1 MHTKSADLIAM
12 TLDTIAVHLQR
23 KLRVLQST
31 KLDDMHLV
39 LDILRAFDA
48 AVETIEND
56 GRLTAIGRADQT
68 QAAVRPAVVA
78 LDMFEQKTIGGLDT
92 RIASVRAQI
101 LNAIQPEPPTDPA
114 ILAMRDARR
123 AEIWREAADLD
134 SVQLTGIYVD
144 ATDEER
150 AALEALPRR
159 IFMPADGGLPRWTNR
174 LDASLIDSMV
184 SAKAAQ
190 RSPELA
196 AELQDLDAI
205 RSAYASVVATARQA
219 LREVVPS
226 LSVDDPIAAMARPGA

>member
-1 MHTKSADLIAM
+1 MHTRTQDLVAM
-12 TLDTIAVHLQR
+12 TLGTIAVHLQR

-31 KLDDMHLV
+31 KLDDLQVV
-39 LDILRAFDA
+39 LETLRAFDDT
-48 AVETIEND
+48 VETIEND
-56 GRLTAIGRADQT
+56 SRLTAVGRAEQT
-68 QAAVRPAVVA
+68 QAAMRPAAAA
-78 LDMFEQKTIGGLDT
+78 LDAFEQKTIGAFDK
-92 RIASVRAQI
+92 RIAGVRAQI
-101 LNAIQPEPPTDPA
+101 MKAIQPEPPTDPA

-134 SVQLTGIYVD
+134 SVQLTGLYVD

-159 IFMPADGGLPRWTNR
+159 IVIPADGGLPRWMNR
-174 LDASLIDSMV
+174 LDASLIDSTV

-190 RSPELA
+190 ASPDLA

-205 RSAYASVVATARQA
+205 RSAYANVVATARQA

-226 LSVDDPIAAMARPGA
+226 LSVNDPIAAMAATR